1 MLFLLLCAILG
12 EYIQP
17 GAILQS
23 VQSLRPRIER
33 TYKDAP
39 NNFMAQLLITLFRI
53 GTLALALCLC
63 LCADGAFTLTAFA
76 AICGVIVV
84 VIGVKMICNL
94 IVDYTFML
102 SNRFMPLYE
111 HYANIFTIT
120 TCVLYP
126 CLLVLLRVGST
137 TVSCWVLGAVTVL
150 FLLLW
155 MYRSASIFV
164 RSPLSVIYY
173 LLFIVTLEV
182 LPIGVLLYF
191 SMQIVTLI

>member
-1 MLFLLLCAILG
+1 MLLLLLCAVLG

-17 GAILQS
+17 GVVLQS
-23 VQSLRPRIER
+23 VQSLRPRLER

-39 NNFMAQLLITLFRI
+39 NNFLAQLLITLFRI

-63 LCADGAFTLTAFA
+63 LCADGAFSLTAFA
-76 AICGVIVV
+76 AICGV
-84 VIGVKMICNL
+84 VIAFLGAKMLCNL
-94 IVDYTFML
+94 IVDHTFML
-102 SNRFMPLYE
+102 SQRFMPLYE

-126 CLLVLLRVGST
+126 CLLVLLRVGSPT
-137 TVSCWVLGAVTVL
+137 ASWWVLGAVAVL

-155 MYRSASIFV
+155 MYRSASVFV
-164 RSPLSVIYY
+164 RSPLTVIYY
-173 LLFIVTLEV
+173 LLYFVTLEV